1 MKKRIA
7 KKIQKNPARYHPHQ
21 IVKAE
26 NKLKPKSDVILM
38 YDMDISKIL
47 EDIISDQIL
56 EENNA

>member
-21 IVKAE
+21 IAKAK
-26 NKLKPKSDVILM
+26 NKLKPKLDVILT